1 MLPAVTF
8 LRDHTVICEKS
19 AVNVFSVIIR
29 HAMKGV
35 IVDWCFMI
43 QVFVFCFVQFI
54 EAVARR

>member
-1 MLPAVTF
+1 M
-8 LRDHTVICEKS
+8 ICEKS

-29 HAMKGV
+29 DAMKGV

-43 QVFVFCFVQFI
+43 RVFVFCFVQFI

>member
-1 MLPAVTF
+1 M
-8 LRDHTVICEKS
+8 ICEKS

-29 HAMKGV
+29 HVMKGV